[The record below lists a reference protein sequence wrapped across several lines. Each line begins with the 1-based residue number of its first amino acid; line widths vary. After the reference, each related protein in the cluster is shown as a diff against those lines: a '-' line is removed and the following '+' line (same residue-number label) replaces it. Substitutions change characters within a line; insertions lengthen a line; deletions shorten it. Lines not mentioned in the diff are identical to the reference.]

1 MKATVQ
7 ADGRVSDRATR
18 YDVEKLKRQD
28 NRPQFILRKDL
39 EILRDLEA
47 VGVPANGGSGV
58 GHSWRPKFLEDGPPD
73 LLPILSRIAA
83 TGRGRWEERNGP
95 FLHEGGPR
103 RAEFHWQGEEGGTQ
117 ELQLTCAST
126 GARLVALPLATP
138 AFVDPTTG
146 AFGRLGSDMD
156 PAQLQVLM
164 RAPKISAEIAAEVA
178 ARLSGFSDHTIP
190 MPTAMGVELRQGRNP
205 VPVLRLFGIAVSVNS
220 ARHGGSGRKPW
231 YSPRCDWPLT
241 MMVK

>member
-1 MKATVQ
+1 RPRPPRPLPYPVTQWLEALTVSSQRALARPRIILLPCEIGWFMFWLYLRKAADQMKATVQ

-156 PAQLQVLM
+156 PAHC
-164 RAPKISAEIAAEVA
+164 RS
-178 ARLSGFSDHTIP
+178 
-190 MPTAMGVELRQGRNP
+190 
-205 VPVLRLFGIAVSVNS
+205 
-220 ARHGGSGRKPW
+220 
-231 YSPRCDWPLT
+231 
-241 MMVK
+241 